1 MVPRPVGH
9 RLKVFVRVG
18 GGSAYAHTNKHK
30 QTNSNNNND
39 DDGEEGD
46 DNNMVVEK

>member
-30 QTNSNNNND
+30 QTNSNNND

-46 DNNMVVEK
+46 DNNNMVVEK